1 MQNYLSSIYNTVLS
15 DIRHWLEMSIL
26 NIIYDLKYKFFLSHG
41 IFFSET
47 SFPTASYTEESEG
60 HHQLVV
66 DGDFQPHFSESHT
79 QKHFQEKRGFVNI
92 YALCL
97 HLRSTF

>member
-47 SFPTASYTEESEG
+47 SFPTARYTEESEG

-66 DGDFQPHFSESHT
+66 DGDFQPHSSESHT
-79 QKHFQEKRGFVNI
+79 QKHFQEKGGFVNI

-97 HLRSTF
+97 HLRSAF